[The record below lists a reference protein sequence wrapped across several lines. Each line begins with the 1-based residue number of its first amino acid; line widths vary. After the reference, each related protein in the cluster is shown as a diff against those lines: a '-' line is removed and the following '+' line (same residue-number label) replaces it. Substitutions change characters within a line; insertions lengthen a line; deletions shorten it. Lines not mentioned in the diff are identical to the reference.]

1 MKSLF
6 ADENFPFPAVTALRV
21 FGYEVLTLQEA
32 GKGEQAVS
40 DEEVLL
46 FSASLQRAV
55 LTLNRK
61 DFIKLHQT
69 KINHSG
75 IIVCTFDADFQAL
88 VNRIHAAINDLDFL
102 DNQLIRITKQVWN
115 Q

>member
-6 ADENFPFPAVTALRV
+6 ADENFPFPAVSVLRTL
-21 FGYEVLTLQEA
+21 GYEVLTLQEA
-32 GKGEQAVS
+32 GKGEQAVP

-46 FSASLQRAV
+46 LANSLQRAV

-61 DFIKLHQT
+61 DFIKLHQA
-69 KINHSG
+69 KIDHSG

-88 VNRIHAAINDLDFL
+88 ANRIHAVINDLASL
-102 DNQLIRITKQVWN
+102 DNQLVRITK
-115 Q
+115 